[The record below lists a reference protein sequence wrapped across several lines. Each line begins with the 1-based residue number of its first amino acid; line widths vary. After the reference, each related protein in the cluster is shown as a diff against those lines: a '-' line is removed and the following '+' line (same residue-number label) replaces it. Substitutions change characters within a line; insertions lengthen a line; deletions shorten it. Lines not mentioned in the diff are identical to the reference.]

1 MWHYYRWSQWSF
13 NVLAVCFLHA
23 IASPYLT
30 KPIPRTH
37 LFAISLAPG
46 PCYLFPIPW
55 HPYLSLSPLLHG
67 SPFLAL
73 SYGGI
78 TQPTPDTIDLDCRV
92 NHKGA
97 ALKASVPRDKMG
109 RGEDKKSSWVARGTI
124 RRGERATSRHA
135 LLPSFFI
142 AARPSNDLDDLCL
155 SSHCLGLTMALN
167 SLSLWDKDIRV
178 LILDTRSDPTCQ
190 CV

>member
-1 MWHYYRWSQWSF
+1 MKSVKFQCAGSLLSSCYRLPLPNQTNSKDASF
-13 NVLAVCFLHA
+13 CNFPGTRPLL
-23 IASPYLT
+23 SLPY
-30 KPIPRTH
+30 
-37 LFAISLAPG
+37 SLAP
-46 PCYLFPIPW
+46 LSF
-55 HPYLSLSPLLHG
+55 SLSPLLHG

-167 SLSLWDKDIRV
+167 SLSLCDKDIRV
-178 LILDTRSDPTCQ
+178 LILDTRSDPKCQ